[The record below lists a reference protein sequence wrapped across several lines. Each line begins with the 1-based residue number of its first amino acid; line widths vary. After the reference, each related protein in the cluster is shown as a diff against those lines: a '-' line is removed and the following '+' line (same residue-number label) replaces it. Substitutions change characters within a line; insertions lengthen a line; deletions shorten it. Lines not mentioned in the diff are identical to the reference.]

1 MAAKYRLAG
10 GLPESA
16 DNAAFI
22 SSVNAID
29 PWLNTYFQ

>member
-1 MAAKYRLAG
+1 MAAKYRVAG
-10 GLPESA
+10 GLPECA

-22 SSVNAID
+22 PFVNAID